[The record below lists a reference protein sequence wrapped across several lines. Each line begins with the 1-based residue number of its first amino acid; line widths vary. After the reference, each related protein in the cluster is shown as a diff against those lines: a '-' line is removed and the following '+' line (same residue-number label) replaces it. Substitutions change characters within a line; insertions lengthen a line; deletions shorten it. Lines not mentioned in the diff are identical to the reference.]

1 MSEQAIES
9 SESISGEDEEW
20 GEIQSG
26 GEDSDETPTLLPAS
40 PEQDD
45 NIAKEASS
53 TGTHYIPPH
62 LRNRPT
68 SSDSDSESQT
78 KLKRRLKGLLNR
90 LSEQNLAGILDS
102 IEEVYRDHRRHG
114 KSPSFLLC
122 RTDWNL
128 FSREDVTST
137 LTTLIIDSISSHSTL
152 LDSYVVLYSA
162 FVSSLHKI
170 VGIEFGALSSL
181 LPCIELIIASTAA
194 FFVQNVVSSYT
205 SHLKALSDVPSSE
218 PEPQEKGKE
227 ASNLMVLFSELYNF
241 QVISSVLVFDLIR
254 DLLERPLE
262 EFGVELLLKVVRSE
276 LFCFCVARSIN
287 GC

>member
-1 MSEQAIES
+1 M
-9 SESISGEDEEW
+9 
-20 GEIQSG
+20 
-26 GEDSDETPTLLPAS
+26 
-40 PEQDD
+40 
-45 NIAKEASS
+45 
-53 TGTHYIPPH
+53 
-62 LRNRPT
+62 
-68 SSDSDSESQT
+68 
-78 KLKRRLKGLLNR
+78 
-90 LSEQNLAGILDS
+90 
-102 IEEVYRDHRRHG
+102 
-114 KSPSFLLC
+114 
-122 RTDWNL
+122 
-128 FSREDVTST
+128 
-137 LTTLIIDSISSHSTL
+137 
-152 LDSYVVLYSA
+152 
-162 FVSSLHKI
+162 HKI

-205 SHLKALSDVPSSE
+205 SHLKALSDVPPSE

-276 LFCFCVARSIN
+276 LFYFCVARSIN